1 MSLSRGP
8 ELLLLLLLALLAA
21 CAPAAPRPASV
32 PAEDR
37 AAIAARL
44 EADIAALSS
53 DAMAG
58 RKPGTQGGRDTY
70 AWIEQRMGEAGLVSG
85 TNDPGSYWR
94 LPVDLLSVTPESA
107 ELVLGQ
113 GRRRVVIGAEDAA
126 VFTPRRRALA
136 FGGPGTGVPVVFVGY
151 GDGSV
156 LGDALAGA
164 VAVMLA
170 DPGRDQARREALFR
184 QRATAVITILP
195 DRAAL
200 AALRAREDRPR
211 LQLAS
216 EEQDN
221 LAAYITDKAFAE
233 VIGARRWAAWKKE
246 AGAGAGAS
254 DHAFAPLELN
264 LSVSIEA
271 TSDRRE
277 FASQNVIGMIPGSV
291 PGSGAVLVLGHWD
304 HLGECGPP
312 EAADRICNGAADNA
326 SGIAMMLELAR
337 RLKAGAPLARDV
349 YFLATTAEEA
359 GLLGIRAFVKDPPFP
374 LASIA
379 AAFNLD
385 MMAVAPAGSPVGF
398 IGRGRDAALDDVV
411 LAAMGNRG
419 RTLGDQSL
427 ADSFVARQDG
437 WALVQAG
444 VPAVLLSSTYGSR
457 AILDPFIASRYHQ
470 PSDEVEGIEL
480 GGAIDDLLLHEDLIR
495 LVADPQ
501 KYPAPAKTRP

>member
-1 MSLSRGP
+1 MTRTRWLT
-8 ELLLLLLLALLAA
+8 LLALLFGPLALA
-21 CAPAAPRPASV
+21 SCAPPAPKAASV

-37 AAIAARL
+37 AAITARL
-44 EADIAALSS
+44 EADIAVLAS

-58 RKPGTQGGRDTY
+58 RKPGTEGARAAS
-70 AWIEQRMGEAGLVSG
+70 AWIEQRMGEVGLVSG

-94 LPVDLLSVTPESA
+94 LPVDLLGVHPETSQ
-107 ELVLGQ
+107 LVLTQ
-113 GRRRVVIGAEDAA
+113 GRRRVVVPASAAA

-170 DPGRDQARREALFR
+170 DPGRDTERRDALFR
-184 QRATAVITILP
+184 QRATAVLTVVP
-195 DRAAL
+195 DGEAL
-200 AALRAREDRPR
+200 AALRAAAERPR

-216 EEQDN
+216 EEADN
-221 LAAYITDKAFAE
+221 LAAYITDKAFAD
-233 VIGARRWAAWKKE
+233 VVGARRWAAWKAE
-246 AGAGAGAS
+246 AEDGA
-254 DHAFAPLELN
+254 FTPIELN

-277 FASQNVIGMIPGSV
+277 FASHNIIGMIPGSA

-312 EAADRICNGAADNA
+312 GAFDRICNGAADNA

-337 RLKAGAPLARDV
+337 RLKAGAPLGRDI
-349 YFLATTAEEA
+349 YFLATTAEEP
-359 GLLGIRAFVKDPPFP
+359 GLLGIRAFVKNPPLP
-374 LASIA
+374 LASIV

-398 IGRGRDAALDDVV
+398 IGRGNNPALDAAV
-411 LAAMGNRG
+411 LAALGQGG
-419 RTLGDQSL
+419 RKLGDQSL
-427 ADSFVARQDG
+427 ADSFLMRQDG

-457 AILDPFIASRYHQ
+457 AILDPFIAARYHQ
-470 PSDEVEGIEL
+470 PSDEVDGMEL
-480 GGAIDDLLLHEDLIR
+480 GGAVDDLLLHEGLIR
-495 LVADPQ
+495 RVADPAR
-501 KYPAPAKTRP
+501 YPAKADPRP

>member
-1 MSLSRGP
+1 MSLSRALA
-8 ELLLLLLLALLAA
+8 LLLVALLAA

-32 PAEDR
+32 APEDR

-58 RKPGTQGGRDTY
+58 RKPGTEGGRETY

-113 GRRRVVIGAEDAA
+113 GRRRVVVPTEDAA

-184 QRATAVITILP
+184 QRATAVLTILP
-195 DRAAL
+195 DRDAL

-216 EEQDN
+216 EEQDH

-233 VIGARRWAAWKKE
+233 VIGARRWAGWKKE
-246 AGAGAGAS
+246 AEAG

-277 FASQNVIGMIPGSV
+277 FASQNIIGMIPGSV

-312 EAADRICNGAADNA
+312 EAIDRICNGAADNA

-337 RLKAGAPLARDV
+337 RLKAGPPPARDV
-349 YFLATTAEEA
+349 YFLATTAEEP
-359 GLLGIRAFVKDPPFP
+359 GLLGIRAFVKNPPFP
-374 LASIA
+374 LASIV

-385 MMAVAPAGSPVGF
+385 MMAVAPAGSPVGY

-419 RTLGDQSL
+419 RTLGDQTL
-427 ADSFVARQDG
+427 ADSFLQRQDG

-444 VPAVLLSSTYGSR
+444 VPAVLLSSTYGTR

-495 LVADPQ
+495 TLADPQ

>member
-1 MSLSRGP
+1 MTPTRWLP
-8 ELLLLLLLALLAA
+8 LLALLVGPLALAA
-21 CAPAAPRPASV
+21 CAPAAPRAASV
-32 PAEDR
+32 PVEDR
-37 AAIAARL
+37 AAIAAQL
-44 EADIAALSS
+44 EADIAVLAS

-58 RKPGTQGGRDTY
+58 RKPGTPGGRDAS
-70 AWIEQRMGEAGLVSG
+70 AWIEQRMGEVGLVSG

-94 LPVDLLSVTPESA
+94 LPVELLGVQPDSA

-113 GRRRVVIGAEDAA
+113 GRRRVVVPASDAA

-170 DPGRDQARREALFR
+170 DPGRDMERRDALFR
-184 QRATAVITILP
+184 QRATAVLTVVP
-195 DRAAL
+195 DGAAL
-200 AALRAREDRPR
+200 GAVRAVAERPR

-216 EEQDN
+216 EEEDN

-233 VIGARRWAAWKKE
+233 VIGARRWAGWKTE
-246 AGAGAGAS
+246 AATQ
-254 DHAFAPLELN
+254 AFAPIELN
-264 LSVSIEA
+264 LSVSLEA

-277 FASQNVIGMIPGSV
+277 FVSHNIIGMIPGSE

-312 EAADRICNGAADNA
+312 GAIDRICNGAADNA

-337 RLKAGAPLARDV
+337 RLKAGAPLSRDI
-349 YFLATTAEEA
+349 YFLATTAEEP
-359 GLLGIRAFVKDPPFP
+359 GLLGIRAFVKDPPLP
-374 LASIA
+374 LASIV

-398 IGRGRDAALDDVV
+398 IGRGKSEALDAAVLAALD
-411 LAAMGNRG
+411 RHG
-419 RTLGDQSL
+419 RALGDQSL
-427 ADSFVARQDG
+427 ADSFLMRQDG
-437 WALVQAG
+437 WTLVQAG

-457 AILDPFIASRYHQ
+457 AILDPFIAARYHQ
-470 PSDEVEGIEL
+470 PSDEADGMEL
-480 GGAIDDLLLHEDLIR
+480 GGAVDDLLLHEDLIR
-495 LVADPQ
+495 AIADPAR
-501 KYPAPAKTRP
+501 YPAPALSRP